1 MAKISVFNASRKDFG
16 DINIGPL
23 VLTGPILARLQWSFL
38 PDITFNLDQP
48 PVSESS
54 FSLMKFLKPKMTVL
68 AGGNAYTLDPYG
80 SESFAKA
87 DPNIFTVP
95 TMFDKLTS
103 GGTWLIAAAIVIT
116 GVIIYKKFR

>member
-38 PDITFNLDQP
+38 PDITLSLDQP
-48 PVSESS
+48 PANESS
-54 FSLMKFLKPKMTVL
+54 FSIMKFLKPRMTVL

-80 SESFAKA
+80 PESFTKA
-87 DPNIFTVP
+87 DPSIFASP
-95 TMFDKLTS
+95 TTFDKLTS
-103 GGTWLIAAAIVIT
+103 GGTWLIAAAIVVT
-116 GVIIYKKFR
+116 GVILYKKFR